1 MRGSVVHR
9 GKSWSVV
16 IELPRESETGKRQQ
30 RWHSGYR
37 TKKEAERA
45 RIDLLAKAD
54 AGTYVEQHRQTLAM
68 FLNDWFPAIAP
79 TIRPATLYSYQRNA
93 RLHVT
98 PYIGSL
104 TLQKIDAG
112 TLNTLYARLLEDGSK
127 HQRGGGLSPR
137 SARYVH
143 TILHRALKDAVRWG
157 RLARNPADAA
167 DPPRAS
173 ASVQPEI
180 KTWSAPEL
188 RGFLESLADDRYY
201 AAWVLLS
208 TTGMRRGEAL
218 GLRWSDLDF
227 DARRASIR
235 QTVFAVNHE
244 VLFGTP
250 KTAKGRRSIE
260 LDAGTVAALRAHRQ
274 RQLEERLLVGSGWR
288 DLDLVFCKPTGEPL
302 HPERFSRD
310 FAKRVER
317 GGFSRIRLHDLR
329 HTWAT
334 LALGAGIHPK
344 IVQERLGHASV
355 GITLDIYSHAT
366 PAMQRDAAD
375 TVAALVLGG

>member
-1 MRGSVVHR
+1 VRGSVVHR

-37 TKKEAERA
+37 TKKEAERV
-45 RIDLLAKAD
+45 RVDLLAKAD
-54 AGTYVEQHRQTLAM
+54 AGTYVEQHRQTLAQ

-79 TIRPATLYSYQRNA
+79 TIRPATLYSYKRNV
-93 RLHVT
+93 RLHVV
-98 PYIGSL
+98 PYIGTL

-112 TLNTLYARLLEDGSK
+112 TLNALYARLLEDGSK

-137 SARYVH
+137 SVRYVH

-180 KTWSAPEL
+180 RTWSAPEL

-235 QTVFAVNHE
+235 QTVIAVNHE

-250 KTAKGRRSIE
+250 KTAKGRRFIE

-274 RQLEERLLVGSGWR
+274 RQLEERLLIGSGWR

-334 LALGAGIHPK
+334 LALGAGVNPK

-375 TVAALVLGG
+375 TVAALVLGC